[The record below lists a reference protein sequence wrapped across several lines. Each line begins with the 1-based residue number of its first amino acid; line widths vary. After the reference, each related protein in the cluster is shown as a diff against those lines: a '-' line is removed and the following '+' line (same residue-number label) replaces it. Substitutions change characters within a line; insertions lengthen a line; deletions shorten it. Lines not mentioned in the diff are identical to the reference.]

1 MGFRAYRATR
11 QHDYTATRKGKQR
24 GTRNGAPQHSWS
36 LLLFS
41 TERFLNLFIV
51 LVRPDIG
58 TTVCGLDMGNLV
70 IVVCRTACL
79 SCCWTTGLHGYQATL
94 LPSYLAIGL
103 QHSPAGRWLLI
114 DILTALNRAGIIHR
128 VIDGRACLLANLIER
143 FRMGVFRRG
152 FLSPCA
158 GDDLADGFDTAD

>member
-1 MGFRAYRATR
+1 MGLRAFRATWLPRYAATCR
-11 QHDYTATRKGKQR
+11 GKQR
-24 GTRNGAPQHSWS
+24 GARNGTPRYICS

-41 TERFLNLFIV
+41 SEESLKAGSTAYGH
-51 LVRPDIG
+51 DIG
-58 TTVCGLDMGNLV
+58 ELV
-70 IVVCRTACL
+70 IVGCRAARP
-79 SCCWTTGLHGYQATL
+79 SCCWTTGLLGYQATL

-128 VIDGRACLLANLIER
+128 VIDGRGCLLANLIER